1 MPQGDYLHI
10 LKDKL
15 VWMEVQMG
23 CEFLILGLDG

>member
-10 LKDKL
+10 LKENL
-15 VWMEVQMG
+15 VWIESQMG